1 MSNSHLWFSM
11 LPYSAFYRF
20 LRKSGIVSKNE
31 KIVRVKDVVRCG
43 QTLKEVHLLNQQT
56 KNKYSIY
63 FNAFG
68 RCYPSSNGE
77 VYSYIYVEDE
87 KFDKAL
93 PHWFKLMRECAEN
106 TEYGRHHSYVEDF
119 YNYYNDSISSIFD
132 GKLERMEKRGNY
144 TEEQFD
150 KVRNEKQA
158 YYDKL
163 CNIVKKYMP
172 IDDLQVEETEESI
185 NYDEMDD
192 DNPVA

>member
-1 MSNSHLWFSM
+1 MNYNSHLWFSR

-20 LRKSGIVSKNE
+20 LQKSGICAKHEN
-31 KIVRVKDVVRCG
+31 IVGVKDVVKNDQR
-43 QTLKEVHLLNQQT
+43 LKEIHLFNKYN

-68 RCYPSSNGE
+68 RCYPSSDGK
-77 VYSYIYVEDE
+77 VHSYIYVEDE

-93 PHWFKLMRECAEN
+93 PYWFKLMREASNNVEFEHR
-106 TEYGRHHSYVEDF
+106 TYVEDF
-119 YNYYNDSISSIFD
+119 YDYYNDSISSIFD

-150 KVRNEKQA
+150 QVRNEKQA

-172 IDDLQVEETEESI
+172 IIDLEEETEESI

>member
-20 LRKSGIVSKNE
+20 LQKSRICGKNE
-31 KIVRVKDVVRCG
+31 NIVAVKDVVKNG
-43 QTLKEVHLLNQQT
+43 QILKEVHLFNKHT

-87 KFDKAL
+87 KFDNAL
-93 PHWFKLMRECAEN
+93 PHWFKLMRECTEN
-106 TEYGRHHSYVEDF
+106 TEYGHRSYVEDF
-119 YNYYNDSISSIFD
+119 YDYYNESISSIYD
-132 GKLERMEKRGNY
+132 GKLERMEKRGKY
-144 TEEQFD
+144 SEEQFEN
-150 KVRNEKQA
+150 VRNEKQA

-163 CNIVKKYMP
+163 CNIVKKYIP
-172 IDDLQVEETEESI
+172 IGDILQEEVEENI
-185 NYDEMDD
+185 NYDEMDTD
-192 DNPVA
+192 IPDM